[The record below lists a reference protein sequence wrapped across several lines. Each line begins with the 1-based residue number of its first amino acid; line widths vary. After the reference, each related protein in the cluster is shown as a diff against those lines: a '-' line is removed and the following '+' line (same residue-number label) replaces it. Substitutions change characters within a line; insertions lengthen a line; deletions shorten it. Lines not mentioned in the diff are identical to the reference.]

1 MHLDRVLGG
10 ASVVLD
16 QHPRARPRRPQ
27 LHAGAQLH
35 TLKCVAARLRHRRS
49 YKRRTTSSN
58 ALRSA
63 PATHS
68 SGEWRCGSRPPAG

>member
-1 MHLDRVLGG
+1 MHLNRVLGG

-35 TLKCVAARLRHRRS
+35 TLKRVAARLRHRRS

-58 ALRSA
+58 ASRSA
-63 PATHS
+63 RATHS
-68 SGEWRCGSRPPAG
+68 SGERRCGSQAPAG